1 MPPPSS
7 AGAPDVLVA
16 STRSNRPARRW
27 ALVYVV
33 LALVPLGLSVRVGRM
48 TTESFAGE
56 VSLSTGLVAASLL
69 VCAYALPSRLRSL
82 SIHLGIETLLRS
94 HRAIALTAAVLVL
107 LHVALVVVADP
118 SGPAVLDLRS
128 APPRV
133 WAGSTATLALL
144 GLVVLAV
151 SRRRR
156 RPRYEGW
163 RLVHIALATVVVLGT
178 ALHVWW
184 LHHLVTDAVMAL
196 WFATLA
202 LLLLAVLAYRWAW
215 RPLRAFRQAYTI
227 ESVERSSP
235 TAVSVVLHARGHQGV
250 PFEAGQFAWLKF
262 GGSPFVFEEHPFT
275 IASTATEPWR
285 KEFTIK
291 ALGDFTELMSAM
303 RPGRRVYLDGPHG
316 RFTFAHAAGGDG
328 FVFLAGGVGITPML
342 SMLRTLAANHD
353 PRPALLVVGGRTV
366 DELLHRSEL
375 GELAARTHLR
385 VVEVLGTPP
394 DGWTGEVGFVSAE
407 LLERLLPD
415 ARERRRRHWFVCGP
429 PPMITGVLR
438 ALDELAV
445 PRSSVHTELFDMV

>member
-1 MPPPSS
+1 MSQCGAVMVQSQRPGGRTEEGSHAPSEQR
-7 AGAPDVLVA
+7 GRPG
-16 STRSNRPARRW
+16 RPRREHPKNRPARRW

-94 HRAIALTAAVLVL
+94 HRAIALTAGVLVL

-133 WAGSTATLALL
+133 WAGSTATFALL

-215 RPLRAFRQAYTI
+215 RPLRAFSRPT
-227 ESVERSSP
+227 RSSRSSAAHRQRSASCC
-235 TAVSVVLHARGHQGV
+235 THVATRGCR
-250 PFEAGQFAWLKF
+250 
-262 GGSPFVFEEHPFT
+262 S
-275 IASTATEPWR
+275 
-285 KEFTIK
+285 
-291 ALGDFTELMSAM
+291 
-303 RPGRRVYLDGPHG
+303 RRV
-316 RFTFAHAAGGDG
+316 
-328 FVFLAGGVGITPML
+328 
-342 SMLRTLAANHD
+342 
-353 PRPALLVVGGRTV
+353 
-366 DELLHRSEL
+366 
-375 GELAARTHLR
+375 
-385 VVEVLGTPP
+385 
-394 DGWTGEVGFVSAE
+394 
-407 LLERLLPD
+407 
-415 ARERRRRHWFVCGP
+415 
-429 PPMITGVLR
+429 
-438 ALDELAV
+438 
-445 PRSSVHTELFDMV
+445 SSPG